1 MINEWPKI
9 TVITPSYNQGQFI
22 EQTIKSVLDQNYPN
36 LEYLIIDG
44 GSTDKSVDIIKKY
57 EDQLAHWVSE
67 KDRGQSH
74 AINKGLE
81 RATGNIINWLN
92 SDDYY
97 EPHCL
102 HKIAEEFKKNSSI
115 KAVLGVTRVVGK
127 KEEKYS
133 QTPYTTSLKFTFSKA
148 KIEQPATFMSGD
160 FYRKHGPIDEDLH
173 LAMDLDLWL
182 KFLLTNDSNNISRI
196 DDIIVNFRE
205 HEDSKT
211 VNYRKKMVVERAEL
225 LQEVIESF
233 SSKKGRYKTYV
244 PKFNNSQIKEIL
256 AGCIDFQL
264 FWYTQFKKENNPLQ
278 SLLKELID
286 KNNIGFKNRLRML
299 LQ

>member
-1 MINEWPKI
+1 MTNDCPKI

-44 GSTDKSVDIIKKY
+44 GSTDNSVDIIKKY
-57 EDQLAHWVSE
+57 ENQLAYWISE
-67 KDRGQSH
+67 KDKGQSH
-74 AINKGLE
+74 AINKGLQK
-81 RATGNIINWLN
+81 ATGDIINWLN

-97 EPHCL
+97 EPQCL
-102 HKIAEEFKKNSSI
+102 YKVAEEFKKNSSI
-115 KAVLGVTRVVGK
+115 KAVLGTTKVVGK
-127 KEEKYS
+127 KEEEFS
-133 QTPYTTSLKFTFSKA
+133 QTPYTPSLKFTFSKA

-160 FYRKHGPIDEDLH
+160 FYRKHGPLVEDLH
-173 LAMDLDLWL
+173 LAMDLDLWI
-182 KFLLTNDSNNISRI
+182 KFLLNNNESNILKI

-211 VNYRKKMVVERAEL
+211 VNFRKKMVVERAEL

-233 SSKKGRYKTYV
+233 SLKKGRYSAYV
-244 PKFNNSQIKEIL
+244 QKFNISQIKEII

-264 FWYTQFKKENNPLQ
+264 FWFINLKKENHPLQ
-278 SLLKELID
+278 TRLKELID
-286 KNNIGFKNRLRML
+286 KNNIGFKNRIKL
-299 LQ
+299 LIS

>member
-36 LEYLIIDG
+36 LEYIIIDG
-44 GSTDKSVDIIKKY
+44 GSTDNSVDIIKKH
-57 EDQLAHWVSE
+57 EDKLAYWVSE

-81 RATGNIINWLN
+81 RATGDIINWLN

-102 HKIAEEFKKNSSI
+102 HKIKEEFKKKSSI

-127 KEEKYS
+127 KEEEYS
-133 QTPYTTSLKFTFSKA
+133 QTPHTTSLKVTFSKA
-148 KIEQPATFMSGD
+148 KIEQPATFMTGD

-173 LAMDLDLWL
+173 LAMDLDLWI
-182 KFLLTNDSNNISRI
+182 KFLLNNNESNISRI

-233 SSKKGRYKTYV
+233 SSKKGRYKTYA

-264 FWYTQFKKENNPLQ
+264 FWHAQFKKENDPLQ
-278 SLLKELID
+278 FRLKELID
-286 KNNIGFKNRLRML
+286 KNNIGFKNRLKL
-299 LQ
+299 LLS

>member
-1 MINEWPKI
+1 
-9 TVITPSYNQGQFI
+9 
-22 EQTIKSVLDQNYPN
+22 
-36 LEYLIIDG
+36 
-44 GSTDKSVDIIKKY
+44 
-57 EDQLAHWVSE
+57 
-67 KDRGQSH
+67 
-74 AINKGLE
+74 
-81 RATGNIINWLN
+81 
-92 SDDYY
+92 
-97 EPHCL
+97 
-102 HKIAEEFKKNSSI
+102 
-115 KAVLGVTRVVGK
+115 
-127 KEEKYS
+127 
-133 QTPYTTSLKFTFSKA
+133 
-148 KIEQPATFMSGD
+148 MSGD